1 MKGSNFGHFVVTGTD
16 QMHRLSRSKMCATNV
31 SIKGNRTIAGG
42 IISDSVGV
50 GNILVPIHK
59 DVRMSIAPNKRAILD
74 SRDEE
79 RQLLHLILQVP
90 SSDAARE
97 AVDIT

>member
-1 MKGSNFGHFVVTGTD
+1 
-16 QMHRLSRSKMCATNV
+16 MCATNV

-97 AVDIT
+97 AVDITYKDN